1 MFQPLGGAGF
11 HPSTMFRLASR
22 LALAILAI
30 AMAAMVF
37 HATSEDKAQKK
48 KNIEKCSKARNH
60 GNLME
65 IQWKR
70 NMIQTTI
77 WCMGLP

>member
-37 HATSEDKAQKK
+37 HATSEDKARKK
-48 KNIEKCSKARNH
+48 KTLRSVQKLGIMGILWKYN
-60 GNLME
+60 GNV
-65 IQWKR
+65 I
-70 NMIQTTI
+70 
-77 WCMGLP
+77 

>member
-37 HATSEDKAQKK
+37 HATSEDKARKK
-48 KNIEKCSKARNH
+48 KKH
-60 GNLME
+60 
-65 IQWKR
+65 
-70 NMIQTTI
+70 
-77 WCMGLP
+77 

>member
-37 HATSEDKAQKK
+37 HATSEDKAREKK
-48 KNIEKCSKARNH
+48 KTLRSVQKLGIMGILWKYN
-60 GNLME
+60 GNV
-65 IQWKR
+65 I
-70 NMIQTTI
+70 
-77 WCMGLP
+77 